1 VRRITNKLLKIP
13 SKLKNTQKETLSL
26 SHSKS
31 APWPL
36 YSTWRHCATRIQ
48 NLTNGTTHS
57 QICTRKSSG
66 TNSLSNSNSLSPSQS
81 FRSDSQLFILL
92 LSLVSL
98 SLYVY
103 LHVFTVY
110 VLDCMILDVRVS
122 LWISWVSF
130 FGNSVLGLENLGV

>member
-1 VRRITNKLLKIP
+1 
-13 SKLKNTQKETLSL
+13 
-26 SHSKS
+26 
-31 APWPL
+31 
-36 YSTWRHCATRIQ
+36 
-48 NLTNGTTHS
+48 
-57 QICTRKSSG
+57 
-66 TNSLSNSNSLSPSQS
+66 LSPSQS